1 MVLRSMVGAS
11 VKRKEDPGLISG
23 AGKYV
28 GDIKLPGLQH
38 VAFVRSPFAHAKILS
53 IDTRAAAARAGVLAV
68 ITGDDLRDQY
78 ETVPVAGGDI
88 AQEQYSHFA
97 LSTDRVRHVGEAVA
111 AIIAESAEIAADALD
126 DIEVEWEELPAAADL
141 LSAFNGDAP
150 PIFAGMSDNIVD
162 TGEKKTDD
170 VDQVFANAPH
180 RLSQRMLSQ
189 RLAGVPM
196 EVRAVLAAPDAVTG
210 GITLWSSTQ
219 IPHGLRS
226 SLATVLRLPE
236 NMLRVI
242 APNVGG
248 GFGVKNQLYP
258 EEIALAKLAQ
268 IYQLPL
274 KWAGTR
280 VEHFISTTHGRSQI
294 ADVEV
299 AFDDE
304 GKILGLRLHVIGELG
319 AYPPFYD
326 IAHLTGLM
334 ATGNYHIPAVHF
346 KASNV
351 FTNTIAVGA
360 YRGAGRPEAIYYIE
374 RAIDLIAAELDIDP
388 ADLRRRNYIQPEQFP
403 YKTPTGSTYDSGDY
417 QTNLDTALA
426 SSNYQA
432 LRAEQA
438 QARTNNADTL
448 LGIGMATYVEM
459 CGFGPYE
466 SGVVRVEP
474 SGTVTVYTGASPH
487 GQGLQ
492 TTFAQV
498 VADQIGADYDKI
510 VVRHGDT
517 SAGPMGVGTFG
528 SRSLAIGGSAII
540 RASGKVRDK
549 AVKIAAHML
558 EAAPGDIEFAEGQY
572 RVKGVPSRSLT
583 LSEIAARAYSDRLPE
598 DIETGLEGTDFFRPP
613 DFIYPFGTHIAVVE
627 IERDTGIISL
637 REYYSVDD
645 CGPRISPLLVEGQIH
660 GGLAQGIG
668 QALLE
673 EVVFDDQ
680 GQLLTGSLMDYAMP
694 RADNFPPFTI
704 DKTVTETSLNPLG
717 AKGIGEAATIGSTP
731 AVVNAVIDAL
741 KPFGIRHLDMPLS
754 PRRIWEAIHSA
765 E

>member
-11 VKRKEDPGLISG
+11 VKRKEDPSLITG

-28 GDIKLPGLQH
+28 GDIKLPGMGH
-38 VAFVRSPFAHAKILS
+38 VAFVRSPYAHANILR
-53 IDTRAAAARAGVLAV
+53 IDAAAAAARAGVLAV
-68 ITGDDLRDQY
+68 ITGEDMRG
-78 ETVPVAGGDI
+78 EWEPVPVAGGDV
-88 AQEQYSHFA
+88 AQEKYSHLA
-97 LSTDRVRHVGEAVA
+97 LSVERVRHVGEVVA
-111 AIIAESAEIAADALD
+111 AVIATTPEIAEDAID
-126 DIEVEWEELPAAADL
+126 DVEVDWEELPAAADL
-141 LSAFNGDAP
+141 LSAYGSDVP
-150 PIFAGMSDNIVD
+150 PVFAGLESNIID

-170 VDQVFANAPH
+170 VDQVFADAP
-180 RLSQRMLSQ
+180 RTLSQRMLSQ
-189 RLAGVPM
+189 RVAGVPM
-196 EVRAVLAAPDAVTG
+196 EVRAVAAAPDAVTG

-219 IPHGLRS
+219 IPHGLRAA
-226 SLATVLRLPE
+226 LATALRLPE

-258 EEIALAKLAQ
+258 EEIAIAKLAQ
-268 IYQLPL
+268 QFGIPL

-280 VEHFISTTHGRSQI
+280 VEHFVSTTHGRSQI

-299 AFDDE
+299 AFDDD
-304 GKILGLRLHVIGELG
+304 GALLGLRLHVIGELG

-351 FTNTIAVGA
+351 LTHTIAVAA

-374 RAIDLIAAELDIDP
+374 RAIDMIAAELDMDP
-388 ADLRRRNYIQPEQFP
+388 ADVRRRNYVKPEQFP
-403 YKTPTGSTYDSGDY
+403 YKTPTGSTYDTGEY
-417 QTNLDTALA
+417 EKNLDIALQTA
-426 SSNYQA
+426 NYNA
-432 LRAEQA
+432 LRDEQA
-438 QARTNNADTL
+438 ARRGGDSDTL

-474 SGTVTVYTGASPH
+474 GGTVTVYTGTSPH

-492 TTFAQV
+492 TTFAQI
-498 VADQIGADYDKI
+498 VADEIGADYDSVI
-510 VVRHGDT
+510 VKHGDT
-517 SAGPMGVGTFG
+517 GAQPVGVGTFG
-528 SRSLAIGGSAII
+528 SRSLAIGGSAIVRSAI
-540 RASGKVRDK
+540 KVREK
-549 AVKIAAHML
+549 AISIAAHML
-558 EAAPGDIEFAEGQY
+558 EASPGDIELADGEY
-572 RVKGVPSRSLT
+572 RVKGVPGRSLQ
-583 LSEIAARAYSDRLPE
+583 LSKIAARAYSDRLPD
-598 DIETGLEGTDFFRPP
+598 DIDTGLEATDFFRPA

-627 IERDTGIISL
+627 IERDTGCINL

-673 EVVFDDQ
+673 EIVFDEQ
-680 GQLLTGSLMDYAMP
+680 GQLLTGSMMDYAMP
-694 RADNFPPFTI
+694 RADTFPSFTI
-704 DKTVTETSLNPLG
+704 DKTVTETTLNPLG

-731 AVVNAVIDAL
+731 AVVNAVMDAL
-741 KPFGIRHLDMPLS
+741 KPFGLRHLDMPLT
-754 PRRIWEAIHSA
+754 PRRIWEAIN
-765 E
+765 

>member
-11 VKRKEDPGLISG
+11 VKRKEDPSLITG

-28 GDIKLPGLQH
+28 GDIKLPGMHH
-38 VAFVRSPFAHAKILS
+38 VAFVRSPYAHAKILS
-53 IDTRAAAARAGVLAV
+53 IDTSAAAAREGVVAV
-68 ITGDDLRDQY
+68 ISGEDMRDQWAP
-78 ETVPVAGGDI
+78 VPVAGGDN
-88 AQEQYSHFA
+88 ALENYSHMA
-97 LSTDRVRHVGEAVA
+97 LSVDRVRHVGEVVA
-111 AIIAESAEIAADALD
+111 AIIATSAEVGEDAVD
-126 DIEVEWEELPAAADL
+126 DVEVEWEELPAAADL
-141 LSAFNGDAP
+141 LSAYEGDAP
-150 PIFAGMSDNIVD
+150 PVFAGLDSNIID

-170 VDQVFANAPH
+170 VDEVFANAPH
-180 RLSQRMLSQ
+180 TLGQRMLSQ

-196 EVRAVLAAPDAVTG
+196 EVRAVAATPDAVTG

-219 IPHGLRS
+219 IPHGVRS

-258 EEIALAKLAQ
+258 EEIAVAKLAQ
-268 IYQLPL
+268 MYNMPL

-280 VEHFISTTHGRSQI
+280 VEHFVSTTHGRSQI
-294 ADVEV
+294 ADIEV
-299 AFDDE
+299 AFDGE
-304 GKILGLRLHVIGELG
+304 GTILGLRLHVIGELG

-334 ATGNYHIPAVHF
+334 ATGNYDIPAVHF

-351 FTNTIAVGA
+351 FTHTIAVAA

-374 RAIDLIAAELDIDP
+374 RAIDMIADELGLDS
-388 ADLRRRNYIQPEQFP
+388 ADVRRRNYIKPEQFP
-403 YKTPTGSTYDSGDY
+403 YKTPTGSNYDTGNY
-417 QTNLDTALA
+417 EANLDTALKA
-426 SSNYQA
+426 ANYEA
-432 LRAEQA
+432 LLAEQA
-438 QARTNNADTL
+438 TRREEASDTL

-466 SGVVRVEP
+466 SGQVRVEP
-474 SGTVTVYTGASPH
+474 SGTVTVYTGTSPH

-492 TTFAQV
+492 TTFAQI
-498 VADQIGADYDKI
+498 VADEIGADYDQV

-517 SAGPMGVGTFG
+517 GAAPMGTGTFG

-540 RASGKVRDK
+540 RSAGVVREK
-549 AVKIAAHML
+549 AIKIAAHML
-558 EAAPGDIEFAEGQY
+558 EASPGDIEFAEGEY
-572 RVKGVPSRSLT
+572 RVKGVPSRSLS
-583 LSEIAARAYSDRLPE
+583 LNKIAARAYSDRLPD
-598 DIETGLEGTDFFRPP
+598 DIDTGLEATDFFRPA
-613 DFIYPFGTHIAVVE
+613 DFIYPFGTHVAVVE
-627 IERDTGIISL
+627 IERDTGVISL

-673 EVVFDDQ
+673 EVIFDEQ
-680 GQLLTGSLMDYAMP
+680 GQLLTGTMMDYAMP

-704 DKTVTETSLNPLG
+704 DKTVTETTLNPLG

-731 AVVNAVIDAL
+731 AVVNAVVDAL
-741 KPFGIRHLDMPLS
+741 APYGVSHLDMPLT
-754 PRRIWEAIHSA
+754 PRRIWEAMQA
-765 E
+765 GQ

>member
-11 VKRKEDPGLISG
+11 VKRKEDPSLITG

-28 GDIKLPGLQH
+28 GDIKLPGMGH
-38 VAFVRSPFAHAKILS
+38 VAFVRSPYAHANVLG
-53 IDTRAAAARAGVLAV
+53 IDTAMAAARPGVIAV
-68 ITGDDLRDQY
+68 VTGEDLRDHY
-78 ETVPVAGGDI
+78 EPVPVAGGDH
-88 AQEQYSHFA
+88 AVANYSHLA
-97 LSTDRVRHVGEAVA
+97 LSIDRVRHVGEAIA
-111 AIIAESAEIAADALD
+111 AVIAESADIAADAID
-126 DIEVEWEELPAAADL
+126 DIEVDWEELPAAADL
-141 LSAFNGDAP
+141 LSAYKGDAP
-150 PIFAGMSDNIVD
+150 PIFAGMDSNIVD
-162 TGEKKTDD
+162 TGEKKSDD
-170 VDQVFANAPH
+170 VDEVFASAPH
-180 RLSQRMLSQ
+180 TLSQRMFSQ

-196 EVRAVLAAPDAVTG
+196 EVRAVAAAPDAVTG

-219 IPHGLRS
+219 FPHGVRTA
-226 SLATVLRLPE
+226 LAGVLRLPE
-236 NMLRVI
+236 NTLRVI

-268 IYQLPL
+268 LHNMPL

-280 VEHFISTTHGRSQI
+280 VEHFIATTHGRSQI
-294 ADVEV
+294 ADVEL
-299 AFDDE
+299 AFDDS

-334 ATGNYHIPAVHF
+334 ASGNYDIPAVHF

-351 FTNTIAVGA
+351 FTNTIAVAA

-374 RAIDLIAAELDIDP
+374 RAIELIADELGMDSVDV
-388 ADLRRRNYIQPEQFP
+388 RRRNYIQPEQFP
-403 YKTPTGSTYDSGDY
+403 YRTPTGSTYDSGDY
-417 QTNLDTALA
+417 DTSLTTALETA
-426 SSNYQA
+426 NYSA

-438 QARTNNADTL
+438 QRRAQSDNSL
-448 LGIGMATYVEM
+448 LGIGLATYVEM

-466 SGVVRVEP
+466 SGQVRVEP
-474 SGTVTVYTGASPH
+474 GGSVTVYTGTSPH

-492 TTFAQV
+492 TTFAQM
-498 VADQIGADYDKI
+498 VADGIGVDFDDI
-510 VVRHGDT
+510 IVRHGDT
-517 SAGPMGVGTFG
+517 GAQPVGIGTFG
-528 SRSLAIGGSAII
+528 SRSLAIGGSAIL
-540 RASGKVRDK
+540 RAADKVRDK
-549 AVKIAAHML
+549 AIRIAAHML
-558 EAAPGDIEFAEGQY
+558 EAAPSDIELAEGQY

-583 LSEIAARAYSDRLPE
+583 LAEIAGRAYSDRLPD
-598 DIETGLEGTDFFRPP
+598 DIETGLESTDFFRPP

-627 IERDTGIISL
+627 VERETGLISL

-673 EVVFDDQ
+673 EIVFDAQ
-680 GQLLTGSLMDYAMP
+680 GQLLTGTLMDYAMP
-694 RADNFPPFTI
+694 RADDFPPFTI
-704 DKTVTETSLNPLG
+704 NQTITPTTLNPLG

-731 AVVNAVIDAL
+731 AVVNAVVDAL
-741 KPFGIRHLDMPLS
+741 EPFSVRHLDMPLS
-754 PRRIWEAIHSA
+754 PCRVWDAMQSG
-765 E
+765 

>member
-11 VKRKEDPGLISG
+11 VKRKEDPSLITG

-28 GDIKLPGLQH
+28 GDIKLPGMGH
-38 VAFVRSPFAHAKILS
+38 VAFVRSPYAHANILR
-53 IDTRAAAARAGVLAV
+53 IDAAAAAARAGVLAV
-68 ITGDDLRDQY
+68 ITGEDMRG
-78 ETVPVAGGDI
+78 EWEPVPVAGGDV
-88 AQEQYSHFA
+88 AQEKYSHLA
-97 LSTDRVRHVGEAVA
+97 LSVERVRHVGEVVA
-111 AIIAESAEIAADALD
+111 AVIATTPEIAEDAID
-126 DIEVEWEELPAAADL
+126 DVEVDWEELPAAADL
-141 LSAFNGDAP
+141 LSAYGSDAP
-150 PIFAGMSDNIVD
+150 PVFAGLESNIID

-170 VDQVFANAPH
+170 VDQVFADAP
-180 RLSQRMLSQ
+180 RTLSQRMLSQ
-189 RLAGVPM
+189 RVAGVPM
-196 EVRAVLAAPDAVTG
+196 EVRAVAAAPDAVTG

-219 IPHGLRS
+219 IPHGLRAA
-226 SLATVLRLPE
+226 LATALRLPE

-258 EEIALAKLAQ
+258 EEIAIAKLAQ
-268 IYQLPL
+268 QFGIPL

-280 VEHFISTTHGRSQI
+280 VEHFVSTTHGRSQI

-299 AFDDE
+299 AFDDD
-304 GKILGLRLHVIGELG
+304 GALLGLRLHVIGELG

-351 FTNTIAVGA
+351 LTHTIAVAA

-374 RAIDLIAAELDIDP
+374 RAIDMIAAELDMDP
-388 ADLRRRNYIQPEQFP
+388 ADVRRRNYVKPEQFP
-403 YKTPTGSTYDSGDY
+403 YKTPTGSTYDTGEY
-417 QTNLDTALA
+417 EKNLDIALQTA
-426 SSNYQA
+426 NYNA
-432 LRAEQA
+432 LRDEQA
-438 QARTNNADTL
+438 ARRGGDSDTL

-474 SGTVTVYTGASPH
+474 GGTVTVYTGTSPH

-492 TTFAQV
+492 TTFAQI
-498 VADQIGADYDKI
+498 VADEIGADYDSVI
-510 VVRHGDT
+510 VKHGDT
-517 SAGPMGVGTFG
+517 GAQPVGVGTFG
-528 SRSLAIGGSAII
+528 SRSLAIGGSAIVRSAI
-540 RASGKVRDK
+540 KVREK
-549 AVKIAAHML
+549 AISIAAHML
-558 EAAPGDIEFAEGQY
+558 EASPGDIELADGEY
-572 RVKGVPSRSLT
+572 RVKGVPGRSLQ
-583 LSEIAARAYSDRLPE
+583 LSKIAARAYSDRLPD
-598 DIETGLEGTDFFRPP
+598 DIDTGLEATDFFRPA

-627 IERDTGIISL
+627 IERDTGCINL

-673 EVVFDDQ
+673 EIVFDEQ
-680 GQLLTGSLMDYAMP
+680 GQLLTGSMMDYAMP
-694 RADNFPPFTI
+694 RADTFPSFTI
-704 DKTVTETSLNPLG
+704 DKTVTETTLNPLG

-731 AVVNAVIDAL
+731 AVVNAVMDAL
-741 KPFGIRHLDMPLS
+741 KPFGLRHLDMPLT
-754 PRRIWEAIHSA
+754 PRRIWEAIN
-765 E
+765 

>member
-11 VKRKEDPGLISG
+11 VKRKEDPGLITG

-28 GDIKLPGLQH
+28 GDIKLPGMGQ
-38 VAFVRSPFAHAKILS
+38 VAFVRSPYAHAKILS
-53 IDTRAAAARAGVLAV
+53 IDTGAALAREGVVAV
-68 ITGDDLRDQY
+68 ITGEDLRGQY
-78 ETVPVAGGDI
+78 EPVPVAGGDH
-88 AQEQYSHFA
+88 ALANYSHLA
-97 LSTDRVRHVGEAVA
+97 LSVDRVRHVGEVVA
-111 AIIAESAEIAADALD
+111 AIIATSPEIAEDAID
-126 DIEVEWEELPAAADL
+126 DVVVEWEELPAAADL
-141 LSAFNGDAP
+141 LSAYSGTVP
-150 PIFAGMSDNIVD
+150 PIFEDMDTNIVD

-170 VDQVFANAPH
+170 IDEVFAKAPH
-180 RLSQRMLSQ
+180 TLSQRMRSQ

-196 EVRAVLAAPDAVTG
+196 EVRAVAAAPDAVTG
-210 GITLWSSTQ
+210 GITLWTSTQ
-219 IPHGLRS
+219 IPHGVRS
-226 SLATVLRLPE
+226 ALATVLRLPE

-258 EEIALAKLAQ
+258 EEIAVAKLAQ
-268 IYQLPL
+268 MYQMPL

-280 VEHFISTTHGRSQI
+280 VEHFVSTTHGRSQV

-299 AFDDE
+299 AFDGA

-334 ATGNYHIPAVHF
+334 ATGNYAIPAVHF

-351 FTNTIAVGA
+351 FTNTIAVAA
-360 YRGAGRPEAIYYIE
+360 YRGAGRPEAIYYVE
-374 RAIDLIAAELDIDP
+374 RAIEMVADELGLDAAE
-388 ADLRRRNYIQPEQFP
+388 LRRRNYIKPEQFP
-403 YKTPTGSTYDSGDY
+403 YRTPTGSTYDTGDY
-417 QTNLDTALA
+417 EKNLATALETA
-426 SSNYQA
+426 DYEA

-438 QARTNNADTL
+438 ERRASGAETL
-448 LGIGMATYVEM
+448 LGIGIATYVEM

-474 SGTVTVYTGASPH
+474 SGTVTVYTGTSPH

-492 TTFAQV
+492 TTFAQM
-498 VADQIGADYDKI
+498 VADGIGADYDKI

-517 SAGPMGVGTFG
+517 GAQPVGVGTFG
-528 SRSLAIGGSAII
+528 SRSLAIGGSAIM
-540 RASGKVRDK
+540 RASDKVRDK
-549 AVKIAAHML
+549 AVKIAAHIL

-572 RVKGVPSRSLT
+572 RVKGVPSRSLN
-583 LSEIAARAYSDRLPE
+583 LSDIAARAYSDRLPD
-598 DIETGLEGTDFFRPP
+598 DIDTGLEGTDFFRPP

-627 IERDTGIISL
+627 IERETGLISL

-673 EVVFDDQ
+673 EIVFDDQ
-680 GQLLTGSLMDYAMP
+680 GQLLTGSMMDYAMP

-704 DKTVTETSLNPLG
+704 NKTVTATTLNPLG

-731 AVVNAVIDAL
+731 AVVNAVVDAL
-741 KPFGIRHLDMPLS
+741 EPFGVRHLDMPLT
-754 PRRIWEAIHSA
+754 PRRIWEAMNSD
-765 E
+765 

>member
-11 VKRKEDPGLISG
+11 VKRKEDPSLITG

-28 GDIKLPGLQH
+28 GDIKLPGMGH
-38 VAFVRSPFAHAKILS
+38 VAFVRSPYAHANILR
-53 IDTRAAAARAGVLAV
+53 IDAAAAAARAGVLAV
-68 ITGDDLRDQY
+68 ITGEDMRG
-78 ETVPVAGGDI
+78 EWEPVPVAGGDV
-88 AQEQYSHFA
+88 AQEKYSHLA
-97 LSTDRVRHVGEAVA
+97 LSVERVRHVGEVVA
-111 AIIAESAEIAADALD
+111 AVIATTPEIAEDAID
-126 DIEVEWEELPAAADL
+126 DVEVDWEELPAAADL
-141 LSAFNGDAP
+141 LSAYGSDAP
-150 PIFAGMSDNIVD
+150 PVFAGLERNIID

-170 VDQVFANAPH
+170 VDQVFADAP
-180 RLSQRMLSQ
+180 RTLSQRMLSQ
-189 RLAGVPM
+189 RVAGVPM
-196 EVRAVLAAPDAVTG
+196 EVRAVAAAPDAVTG

-219 IPHGLRS
+219 IPHGLRAA
-226 SLATVLRLPE
+226 LATALRLPE

-258 EEIALAKLAQ
+258 EEIAIAKLAQ
-268 IYQLPL
+268 QFGIPL

-280 VEHFISTTHGRSQI
+280 VEHFVSTTHGRSQI

-299 AFDDE
+299 AFDDD
-304 GKILGLRLHVIGELG
+304 GALLGLRLHVIGELG

-351 FTNTIAVGA
+351 LTHTIAVAA

-374 RAIDLIAAELDIDP
+374 RAIDMIAAELDMDP
-388 ADLRRRNYIQPEQFP
+388 ADVRRRNYVKPEQFP
-403 YKTPTGSTYDSGDY
+403 YKTPTGSTYDTGEY
-417 QTNLDTALA
+417 EKNLDTALQTA
-426 SSNYQA
+426 NYNA
-432 LRAEQA
+432 LRDEQA
-438 QARTNNADTL
+438 ARRGGDSDTL

-474 SGTVTVYTGASPH
+474 GGTVTVYTGTSPH

-492 TTFAQV
+492 TTFAQI
-498 VADQIGADYDKI
+498 VADEIGADYDSVI
-510 VVRHGDT
+510 VKHGDT
-517 SAGPMGVGTFG
+517 GAQPVGVGTFG
-528 SRSLAIGGSAII
+528 SRSLAIGGSAIVRSAI
-540 RASGKVRDK
+540 KVREK
-549 AVKIAAHML
+549 AISIAAHML
-558 EAAPGDIEFAEGQY
+558 EASPGDIELADGEY
-572 RVKGVPSRSLT
+572 RVKGVPGRSLQ
-583 LSEIAARAYSDRLPE
+583 LSKIAARAYSDRLPD
-598 DIETGLEGTDFFRPP
+598 DIDTGLEATDFFRPA

-627 IERDTGIISL
+627 IERDTGCINL

-673 EVVFDDQ
+673 EIVFDEQ
-680 GQLLTGSLMDYAMP
+680 GQLLTGSMMDYAMP
-694 RADNFPPFTI
+694 RADTFPSFTI
-704 DKTVTETSLNPLG
+704 DKTVTETTLNPLG

-731 AVVNAVIDAL
+731 AVVNAVMDAL
-741 KPFGIRHLDMPLS
+741 KPFGLRHLDMPLT
-754 PRRIWEAIHSA
+754 PRRIWEAIN
-765 E
+765 